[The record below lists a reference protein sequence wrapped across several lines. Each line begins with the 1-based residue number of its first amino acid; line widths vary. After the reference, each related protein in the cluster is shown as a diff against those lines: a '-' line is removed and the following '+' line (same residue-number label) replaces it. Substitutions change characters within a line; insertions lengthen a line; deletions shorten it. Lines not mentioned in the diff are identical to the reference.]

1 MQNLSI
7 IYIRRFKL
15 GAPQGIRPL
24 FDKAWAASEIIYNKA
39 DNLEERRQRVA
50 NIIGGLVAYNI
61 NHPDPKLRWN
71 NTCAVRM
78 SYILNHSGFRIPFI
92 PKQTVSG
99 GDKKFKYFY
108 RVNHLINFLYV
119 QWDKPEIVRYPPS
132 GGGTLIGKK
141 GIILFEVS
149 GWSDAK
155 GHATLFNGYKCY
167 DSCYF
172 NEPESTYTTDRA
184 NFWSLL

>member
-1 MQNLSI
+1 
-7 IYIRRFKL
+7 
-15 GAPQGIRPL
+15 
-24 FDKAWAASEIIYNKA
+24 
-39 DNLEERRQRVA
+39 
-50 NIIGGLVAYNI
+50 
-61 NHPDPKLRWN
+61 
-71 NTCAVRM
+71 
-78 SYILNHSGFRIPFI
+78 
-92 PKQTVSG
+92 
-99 GDKKFKYFY
+99 
-108 RVNHLINFLYV
+108 V
-119 QWDKPEIVRYPPS
+119 QWDKPEIVRYLPS

-155 GHATLFNGYKCY
+155 GQATLFNGYKCY

>member
-1 MQNLSI
+1 MA
-7 IYIRRFKL
+7 
-15 GAPQGIRPL
+15 APQDIRLL

-50 NIIGGLVAYNI
+50 NIIGGQVACNVT
-61 NHPDPKLRWN
+61 HQDPKLSL
-71 NTCAVRM
+71 T
-78 SYILNHSGFRIPFI
+78 
-92 PKQTVSG
+92 
-99 GDKKFKYFY
+99 
-108 RVNHLINFLYV
+108 
-119 QWDKPEIVRYPPS
+119 
-132 GGGTLIGKK
+132 KK

-149 GWSDAK
+149 GWSDAT

-172 NEPESTYTTDRA
+172 NEPESTYIAERA

>member
-1 MQNLSI
+1 M
-7 IYIRRFKL
+7 